1 MFLRRLLACAWL
13 ACAPVAACG
22 QTGAPPVFD
31 AQRAFDDLRA
41 QVEIGP
47 RPAGSEASKRTR
59 EFIRTRLRQAGWPV
73 EEHAFEAAP
82 PQGPAVRMVNLIAT
96 RPGASP
102 ATLMLAAHY
111 DTKPIEGV
119 RFVGA
124 NDGASGVAVL
134 LELARALPS
143 ESGPL
148 GVQLVFFDGEEAFGP
163 RIGDGDGLYGS
174 RALAERMQGEGT
186 LHRIHSLL
194 LFDMVAD
201 RDLNLAVDLHSA
213 PERRALLSRLAG
225 PLVDPAQSMRI
236 VDDHVPFLER
246 GVRDALLLIDF
257 QYGSRSSPGP
267 LWHTAQDDLTGVSAE
282 SLNRIGGV
290 AVELVRAIQGEA
302 RTAE

>member
-1 MFLRRLLACAWL
+1 MLLRRLLAAAWL
-13 ACAPVAACG
+13 ACVPLAACG
-22 QTGAPPVFD
+22 QTGAPAVFD
-31 AQRAFDDLRA
+31 AQRAFEDLRA

-47 RPAGSEASKRTR
+47 RPAGSEASERTR

-73 EEHAFEAAP
+73 EEHAFEAQP
-82 PQGPAVRMVNLIAT
+82 PQGAPVRMVNLIAT

-102 ATLMLAAHY
+102 ETLVLAAHY

-143 ESGPL
+143 ESGAL
-148 GVQLVFFDGEEAFGP
+148 GIQLVFFDGEEAFGP
-163 RIGDGDGLYGS
+163 SIDESDGLYGS
-174 RALAERMQGEGT
+174 RALAERMQSEGR
-186 LHRIHSLL
+186 LQRIHALV

-201 RDLNLAVDLHSA
+201 RDLNLAVDLHSSL
-213 PERRALLSRLAG
+213 ERRAQLEKIAG
-225 PLVDPAQSMRI
+225 SLVDPAQSMRI
-236 VDDHVPFLER
+236 VDDHVPFLQR
-246 GVRDALLLIDF
+246 GVRDVLLLIDF

-267 LWHTAQDDLTGVSAE
+267 LWHTAADDLPGVSVE

-290 AVELVRAIQGEA
+290 AVELVRAIQ
-302 RTAE
+302 AEVPMAD